1 MWQFYGYLKSSAG
14 VGLEE
19 TEIRETLARI
29 VFRGEALLY
38 DAELRAQRG
47 NSGSLNELLDS
58 IEANLAKG
66 AGLDFED
73 SELRS
78 LRDFVP
84 QYSFRHRVMQID
96 PQARL
101 SPEQQHIVDLN
112 PGIHLVGACGVRKNS
127 GNGQSHTGSAGLE
140 DAC

>member
-1 MWQFYGYLKSSAG
+1 M
-14 VGLEE
+14 
-19 TEIRETLARI
+19 
-29 VFRGEALLY
+29 Y
-38 DAELRAQRG
+38 DAELRAHRE

-58 IEANLAKG
+58 IEANLANG
-66 AGLDFED
+66 TGLDFED

-112 PGIHLVGACGVRKNS
+112 PGIHLVGAPAGS
-127 GNGQSHTGSAGLE
+127 GKTRVMVNRIRASARIE